1 MSKIQIRNGLFETNS
16 SSTHCIVIADNEVYN
31 YSEVNFTLGQF
42 GWEHKIYTD
51 THTKAQYL
59 YTAIIQL
66 EDKESLEALKK
77 NLDFVQVKYTFEE
90 SKEKEGEF
98 YYIDHGSNLK
108 YWVPLVCHNLE
119 LLLNYLFSEESFVE
133 TGNDG
138 MSDDEFT
145 TKRPERVLLEY
156 FKKN

>member
-16 SSTHCIVIADNEVYN
+16 SSTHCIVIAKDEVWN
-31 YSEVNFTLGQF
+31 YPEVKFTLGQF
-42 GWEHKIYTD
+42 DWEHKIYTD

-59 YTAIIQL
+59 YTAIMQL

-77 NLDFVQVKYTFEE
+77 RLDYEQVKYSFEE
-90 SKEKEGEF
+90 PKEGEF
-98 YYIDHGSNLK
+98 YYIDHGDNLK
-108 YWVPLVCHNLE
+108 YWVPFVCHDLI

-138 MSDDEFT
+138 MDDDEFT
-145 TKRPERVLLEY
+145 KKRPERVLLEY
-156 FKKN
+156 FKTN